1 MIFYALLSG
10 CLAITLINSF
20 EDCRQCILSK
30 HLVSEYPPKN
40 IKRKDEERRA
50 LKVKKHSGLLK
61 LKTGGVPKYHFVP
74 EKLSTA
80 FYERVLYDAMRL
92 FHRFSHN
99 TRNEGLGD
107 IIVVRRKNN

>member
-1 MIFYALLSG
+1 MIFYVLLSG
-10 CLAITLINSF
+10 CLPITLINSLEGF
-20 EDCRQCILSK
+20 SQCILSK
-30 HLVSEYPPKN
+30 HLVSEYLAIN
-40 IKRKDEERRA
+40 RQRKSEERKA
-50 LKVKKHSGLLK
+50 LKVKKHSEFLK
-61 LKTGGVPKYHFVP
+61 LKTGVSKVHFVP

-92 FHRFSHN
+92 SHRFSQN

>member
-10 CLAITLINSF
+10 CLPITLINLF

-30 HLVSEYPPKN
+30 HLVSEYPPINRQRKN
-40 IKRKDEERRA
+40 EERRA
-50 LKVKKHSGLLK
+50 LKVKKHSELLK
-61 LKTGGVPKYHFVP
+61 LKTGGISQVHFVP

-92 FHRFSHN
+92 FHRFSQN
-99 TRNEGLGD
+99 TRNEGMGD

>member
-10 CLAITLINSF
+10 CLPITVINSL
-20 EDCRQCILSK
+20 EDCRQCVLSK
-30 HLVSEYPPKN
+30 HLVSKYPSIN
-40 IKRKDEERRA
+40 RQRKSEERRA
-50 LKVKKHSGLLK
+50 LKVIKHSELLK
-61 LKTGGVPKYHFVP
+61 LKTGGISKYHFVP

-92 FHRFSHN
+92 FRRFSQN
-99 TRNEGLGD
+99 TRNDGLGD